1 MALPLTRK
9 LLIDW
14 GGERALKDAERL
26 VEKGMVL
33 EAVYTPPNLS
43 GAILRDNRAMK
54 TSATVRPNGGLDS
67 HCPCYTNRERGVICD
82 HILAV
87 ALTVV
92 QRAADPLREAKHKE
106 ELRRASRLAAVD
118 ESKYIRRVPATDMNA
133 VPARL
138 HLSMNDHWQEEW
150 KSGTINLTCEIGY
163 RDQLVSLDR
172 APRDIPF
179 SFQKKDES
187 LLFVLE
193 DISEGPAQGC
203 ISMGRSDFLNVVRL
217 RAGNSIATGPQAAL
231 SINETPVTTF
241 IRMDLDRENGEILL
255 FAHTELPFLK
265 PGEFP
270 VYLVDGRSGWAVGAD
285 HSWPLANVLPRPYHP
300 IYEEPVVIPRCNTL
314 TFFRQELPALEK
326 HARIETDL
334 SVDLFTVDPAE
345 PRFRLQVNG
354 SPASLSVILYALYD
368 DIQIVVG
375 KPNPNGHFALPDPD
389 DLMRYLI
396 RNDDRER
403 QALEILSGIGFTGQC
418 GDDLNSLV
426 GSREVLNFLGSGIPL
441 LRRKGWDVEL
451 NGKIEPFAENM
462 DFATPV
468 VHVNESAS
476 GEWFDVAFDF
486 EDREG
491 CSISQ
496 SDIQRALRLGDGFL
510 KQGNRT
516 ILLDSD
522 AVESMQDVFS
532 DCGTLESDKPGHFR
546 MPGVY
551 APFVKSSLDGL
562 DGIDIEDTAEWRDLA
577 GRQNR
582 TVSITPAPLEQPLKG
597 ILRPYQAEGVDWLY
611 FLERSGFAGLLADE
625 MGLGKTIQTLAWL
638 TLPRAR
644 TDADKQP
651 TLIVCPTSLVDNWA
665 AEAKRFV
672 PEMKVLQMSG
682 SERHA
687 LWNTLDESDIV
698 VTSYALLRR
707 DQDSYAQQKFAVA
720 VLDEAQHI
728 KNRST
733 QNAKAAKKI
742 PAEQKLVLTG
752 TPIENSV
759 ADLWSIMDF
768 LMPGYLGAH
777 DTFRDNYERPI
788 ARGGQ
793 DAEMA
798 QKKLRRK
805 LHPFMLRR
813 LKTVVAKDLPPKI
826 EKVSLCPLSP
836 DQKAVYAELLAS
848 SQRKVSSMVKK
859 KGFQKSRME
868 ILTTLMRL
876 RQASCHLDMLKL
888 PDLKAER
895 PSGKMELFLELIDEA
910 VDAGHRVLVF
920 SQFVSMLSILKK
932 ELADRDLTF
941 CYLDGS
947 TKDRG
952 AVVKQFN
959 TDRTIPLF
967 LISLKAG
974 GTGLN
979 LTGADMVIHF
989 DPWWNPAVENQAT
1002 NRAHRIG
1009 QKNTVYSVKLIAE
1022 GTVEEKVLELQ
1033 KKKKAVIDATVES
1046 DEAVLKTM
1054 SWDDVA
1060 ELLDL

>member
-1 MALPLTRK
+1 MASPITRK
-9 LLIDW
+9 LLTDW
-14 GGERALKDAERL
+14 GGERTLQDAERL
-26 VEKGMVL
+26 VKKGLVL
-33 EAVYTPPNLS
+33 EADYDPPRIS
-43 GAILRDNRAMK
+43 GAILRNNRALK
-54 TSATVRPNGGLDS
+54 TSARVRPDGGLDS
-67 HCPCYTNRERGVICD
+67 DCPCYTNRERGLICD
-82 HILAV
+82 HIMAV
-87 ALTVV
+87 GLTLV
-92 QRAADPLREAKHKE
+92 QRSADPLRESKHKE

-118 ESKYIRRVPATDMNA
+118 ESEYIRRMPADDMNA
-133 VPARL
+133 VSAEL
-138 HLSMNDHWQEEW
+138 HVSVDNQWQEGW
-150 KSGTINLTCEIGY
+150 QTGSIDVTCEISY
-163 RDQLVSLDR
+163 RDERVPLDH

-193 DISEGPAQGC
+193 DISEGPAKGC
-203 ISMGRSDFLNVVRL
+203 ISMGRSDFLNIVRL
-217 RAGNSIATGPQAAL
+217 KTGNIISTGSRETL

-241 IRMDLDRENGEILL
+241 IRMDLDRENGEVLL
-255 FAHTELPFLK
+255 FAHTELPFLR

-270 VYLVDGRSGWAVGAD
+270 VYLVDGRSGWAVGAG
-285 HSWPLANVLPRPYHP
+285 HMWPLANVLPRPYHA
-300 IYEEPVVIPRCNTL
+300 IYEEPVVISRRDVL
-314 TFFRQELPALEK
+314 TFLSRELPLLEK
-326 HARIETDL
+326 EARIETDL
-334 SVDLFTVDPAE
+334 SLDLFTVDPAE
-345 PRFRLQVNG
+345 PKFRLQVNG

-368 DIQIVVG
+368 DTQVVAG
-375 KPNPNGHFALPDPD
+375 KPDPNGHFSLPDPD
-389 DLMRYLI
+389 DLLRYLV
-396 RNDDRER
+396 RNDNREQ
-403 QALEILSGIGFTGQC
+403 QALQLLAGVGFRGAC
-418 GDDLNSLV
+418 GDDLNSV
-426 GSREVLNFLGSGIPL
+426 AGSREVLNFLGSGMPF
-441 LRRKGWDVEL
+441 LRRQGWDVDL
-451 NGKIEPFAENM
+451 RGKVEPFADTL

-468 VHVNESAS
+468 VHVDQSPG

-491 CSISQ
+491 SSISQ
-496 SDIQRALRLGDGFL
+496 ADIQRALRRGEGFL

-532 DCGTLESDKPGHFR
+532 DCGSMESDRPGHFR

-562 DGIDIEDTAEWRDLA
+562 DGIDIEDTAEWRDFA

-582 TVSITPAPLEQPLKG
+582 TMSLTPAPLQPPLKD
-597 ILRPYQAEGVDWLY
+597 ILRPYQSEGVDWLY
-611 FLERSGFAGLLADE
+611 FLERNGFAGLLADE

-638 TLPRAR
+638 TLPRTR
-644 TDADKQP
+644 TETDKRP
-651 TLIVCPTSLVDNWA
+651 ALIVCPTSLVDNWA
-665 AEAKRFV
+665 EEANRFV
-672 PEMKVLQMSG
+672 PDMKVLRMSG
-682 SERHA
+682 GERHA
-687 LWNTLDESDIV
+687 LWDEFDKSDII

-707 DQDSYAQQKFAVA
+707 DQDLYAEQKFSAA

-733 QNAKAAKKI
+733 QNALAAKKI
-742 PAEQKLVLTG
+742 PATQKLVLTG
-752 TPIENSV
+752 TPVENSV

-777 DTFRDNYERPI
+777 DTFRQNYELPI

-826 EKVSLCPLSP
+826 EKVSHCSLSP
-836 DQKAVYAELLAS
+836 DQKVVYAELLAS

-868 ILTTLMRL
+868 ILTTLLRL
-876 RQASCHLDMLKL
+876 RQASCHLELLKL
-888 PDLKAER
+888 PELKAKR

-920 SQFVSMLSILKK
+920 SQFVSMLTILKR
-932 ELADRDLTF
+932 ELADRDLGF

-947 TKDRG
+947 TKERG
-952 AVVKQFN
+952 EVVKRFN

-1002 NRAHRIG
+1002 DRAHRIG

-1054 SWDDVA
+1054 SWEDVSA
-1060 ELLDL
+1060 LLDL